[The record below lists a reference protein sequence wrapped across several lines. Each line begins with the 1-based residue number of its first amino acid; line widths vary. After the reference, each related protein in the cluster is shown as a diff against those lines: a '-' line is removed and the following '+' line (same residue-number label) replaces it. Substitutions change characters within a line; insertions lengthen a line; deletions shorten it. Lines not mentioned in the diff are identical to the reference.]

1 MASQRRILR
10 TDGPVALVEERIFV
24 FEPALTI
31 HVCYSVTG
39 GHDPADPSFASLS
52 AAQKYYAAE
61 IARRVSV
68 QVGSGD
74 FRI

>member
-31 HVCYSVTG
+31 HVCYSITG
-39 GHDPADPSFASLS
+39 GHDPADPSFGSLS
-52 AAQKYYAAE
+52 AAQKYFAAE
-61 IARRVSV
+61 VARRLSLRA
-68 QVGSGD
+68 GSGD